1 MFCSMVIGE
10 GPADPAGL
18 SEPDEGATLPST
30 GFAAPG
36 PSLEV
41 SEGPPVLPVLPMPPM
56 MNSMIALGSVGLKSV
71 SGPNVSFKVLAV
83 TSCSAAMSC
92 KRV

>member
-1 MFCSMVIGE
+1 MRMFCNMVIGE
-10 GPADPAGL
+10 GPAGTAGL
-18 SEPDEGATLPST
+18 SGPDEGAALPST

-41 SEGPPVLPVLPMPPM
+41 KEGPPVLLPVLPMPPM
-56 MNSMIALGSVGLKSV
+56 MNSIGGLYSKR
-71 SGPNVSFKVLAV
+71 GPVVSFKVLAV

-92 KRV
+92 MRA